1 MILLIVFAIRLIL
14 DFPADHQAPIYKEHH
29 GRILASG
36 YLFDHWLKSLS
47 FDAFV
52 LIGIS
57 HTVREPLILAPAEV
71 HKAVLHAV
79 RSISHVDFLDE
90 DLPFLELLKVHRPL
104 AHLVVVEEYGV
115 VVNLVLDFFQIGEA
129 DAIRIGDGSDSDQ
142 AF

>member
-1 MILLIVFAIRLIL
+1 MILLIVFSVRLIL
-14 DFPADHQAPIYKEHH
+14 DFPADHQTAVHKEHH
-29 GRILASG
+29 GGIFASG
-36 YLFDHWLKSLS
+36 DLLDHWLKSLS

-90 DLPFLELLKVHRPL
+90 DLPFLELFKVHRPL

-115 VVNLVLDFFQIGEA
+115 VVNLVLDFFQIGET
-129 DAIRIGDGSDSDQ
+129 DAIRIGDGRDSDK